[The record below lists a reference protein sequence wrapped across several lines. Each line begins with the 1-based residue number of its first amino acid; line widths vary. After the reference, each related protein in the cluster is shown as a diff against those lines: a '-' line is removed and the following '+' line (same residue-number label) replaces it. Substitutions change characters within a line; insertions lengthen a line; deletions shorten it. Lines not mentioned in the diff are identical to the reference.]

1 MDPKPIIV
9 FLIGTNILTGVAAY
23 SLRAHAR
30 KQRELNIQA
39 HNVTG
44 YLVHML
50 EENGVSISE
59 FDLIALGNMT
69 DVIEVSVKEDEDAS

>member
-1 MDPKPIIV
+1 MTNQKAVIV
-9 FLIGTNILTGVAAY
+9 TLIGTNILTAVAAY

-30 KQRELNIQA
+30 KMRENAEQS

-50 EENGVSISE
+50 EENGVTISE
-59 FDLIALGNMT
+59 FDLIALGNMAE
-69 DVIEVSVKEDEDAS
+69 VIIKEDDYASE